1 MAYSLG
7 PVVANLS
14 DVDGQKSE
22 HNLGDTTLGDDNF
35 IYIYG
40 QASEA
45 VATGT
50 CTIDPSTYAI
60 TDLAGRHT
68 ALAAFVTGDYGWVR
82 DDTKFSPLATV
93 V

>member
-7 PVVANLS
+7 PVVANLN
-14 DVDGQKSE
+14 DPDGLKPE
-22 HNLGDTTLGDDNF
+22 HNLGDTTLGNDNY

-40 QASEA
+40 KASA
-45 VATGT
+45 AIPAGA

-60 TDLAGRHT
+60 TAAAGRHQ
-68 ALAAFVTGDYGWVR
+68 ALKAIAINEYAWVR
-82 DDTKFSPLATV
+82 DNTKFSPLATV